1 MCSMFFH
8 TNKPFELS
16 SPSLLYGSYVL
27 LNTDVTRS
35 FSLGGTEQSPK
46 NPNVLQ
52 NKKTT
57 HLREISYKEQKKSL
71 PVYCFTAQ
79 NPRAIQPFKLQ
90 THQQF
95 GLVPA
100 RSFTAQHSLPEAKAK
115 PGQEHSNT
123 ALSSV
128 PPISLMPLPVS
139 SCTVLNTGHTRN
151 KVLLNT

>member
-57 HLREISYKEQKKSL
+57 HLREISYKEQKKACLFTVSQHKIQEQSNHSSYRHISSL
-71 PVYCFTAQ
+71 VWYQHGALLHST
-79 NPRAIQPFKLQ
+79 PFLKQKPSL
-90 THQQF
+90 
-95 GLVPA
+95 A
-100 RSFTAQHSLPEAKAK
+100 RSTPILHSAQCHLF
-115 PGQEHSNT
+115 
-123 ALSSV
+123 
-128 PPISLMPLPVS
+128 PLCLYQS
-139 SCTVLNTGHTRN
+139 AAVLC
-151 KVLLNT
+151 